1 MEQRKIIKVCHLTSA
16 HPRNDVRVF
25 VKMSSSSA
33 KKYKTYLIVADGNG
47 DQVVNNISIVD
58 VGINTGGRLNR
69 MFRKAK
75 DVYRKAVELNCDIYH
90 FHDPELL
97 YYGLKLEKKH
107 RKKVVYD
114 AHENVP
120 EQIMAKDYLPR
131 LILPLLSFL
140 AEKIEN
146 YIAKRISAVVVANP
160 PTLKRFQRV
169 ARRAIN
175 VRNFPVIEE
184 FISKNSWELKDNS
197 VCYIGVI
204 NESRGFLKLL
214 DALSLTK
221 NKCFLELAGRF
232 DDPADLE
239 KMKSHPV
246 KDRVNYHGMV
256 DRETLADIIDRC
268 KVGVVTFLALDYHL
282 ISFPNKLYEY
292 MSASI
297 PVVASDFPL
306 WEDIV
311 AGNNC
316 GVCVDPNS
324 EEQIAK
330 AIDFL
335 LENSSESK
343 IMGSNGK
350 NAICEK
356 YNWNKEEIKLFDLY
370 DNLIL

>member
-1 MEQRKIIKVCHLTSA
+1 M
-16 HPRNDVRVF
+16 
-25 VKMSSSSA
+25 
-33 KKYKTYLIVADGNG
+33 
-47 DQVVNNISIVD
+47 
-58 VGINTGGRLNR
+58 
-69 MFRKAK
+69 
-75 DVYRKAVELNCDIYH
+75 NCDIYH

-97 YYGLKLEKKH
+97 YYGLKLE
-107 RKKVVYD
+107 RNQGKKVVYD

-120 EQIMAKDYLPR
+120 EQIMAKDYLPKV
-131 LILPLLSFL
+131 ILPMLSFF
-140 AEKIEN
+140 AEKFEN

-160 PTLKRFQRV
+160 PTLKRFQKV

-184 FISKNSWELKDNS
+184 FISKISWERKDNS

-221 NKCFLELAGRF
+221 NKCLLELAGRF

-239 KMKSHPV
+239 KMKNHPV
-246 KDRVNYHGMV
+246 NDRVNYHGLV
-256 DRETLADIIDRC
+256 DSETLADIIDRC
-268 KVGVVTFLALDYHL
+268 KVGVVTFLALDYHI

-297 PVVASDFPL
+297 PVVASNFPL

-311 AGNNC
+311 VGNNC

-335 LENSSESK
+335 LDNSSESEK
-343 IMGSNGK
+343 MGSKGK
-350 NAICEK
+350 NAISEK
-356 YNWNKEEIKLFDLY
+356 YNWNKEESKLFDLY